1 VKIALSDG
9 VTFRSNHV
17 HDNVGPGRW
26 CDINCHNVVYED
38 NLVERNQGAG
48 IFYWISFTATIRDN
62 VVRHNGTPSVAADAG
77 SFSLIRAVRSRMAEV
92 QDT

>member
-1 VKIALSDG
+1 VKIDLSDG

-17 HDNVGPGRW
+17 HDNVGPGLW

-48 IFYWISFTATIRDN
+48 IFY
-62 VVRHNGTPSVAADAG
+62 
-77 SFSLIRAVRSRMAEV
+77 
-92 QDT
+92 